1 MESVMAA
8 FVIALL
14 ALVFGAGVLLWEL
27 VKIVAEWV
35 QNRRAAQ
42 LAEVIAN
49 SKVTVINPQAF
60 WSGVK

>member
-1 MESVMAA
+1 METVMTA
-8 FVIALL
+8 FVLSLIALVVGF
-14 ALVFGAGVLLWEL
+14 AALLWEL
-27 VKIVAEWV
+27 FKIIAEWV
-35 QNRRAAQ
+35 RNRRAAQ